1 MVSLE
6 ATKHVEISVRLLF
19 RRAFIEAPR
28 WTYRLAGSAGGSLP
42 TRAVLLEAVVA
53 AVTGSIWSL
62 AAWIT
67 GGQGP
72 ADAFW
77 NGVVIGL
84 ILCTVW
90 LIYSTIVV
98 LAGRARDRRRR
109 DGDNRPRR

>member
-6 ATKHVEISVRLLF
+6 ATRQVGISVRLLC
-19 RRAFIEAPR
+19 RRVFIEAPR

-53 AVTGSIWSL
+53 ALTGSIWSL
-62 AAWIT
+62 AVWIT
-67 GGQGP
+67 GGQGL

-84 ILCTVW
+84 VLCTVW
-90 LIYSTIVV
+90 LVYSTIVV
-98 LAGRARDRRRR
+98 LTSRARDRRRR
-109 DGDNRPRR
+109 DGDSQPRR